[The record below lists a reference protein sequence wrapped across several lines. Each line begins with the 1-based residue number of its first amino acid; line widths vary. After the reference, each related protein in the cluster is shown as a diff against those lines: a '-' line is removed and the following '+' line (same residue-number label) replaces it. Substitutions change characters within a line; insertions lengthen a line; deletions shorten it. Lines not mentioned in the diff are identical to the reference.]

1 MKEIEEI
8 LPLKKTAW
16 KCFLVLKS
24 FKNNK
29 LEGQNILSLKFP
41 SSKENEARSLRDLL
55 VDLNEKPCS
64 KVSFIIAFLKI
75 RPFFYDNIEYRCVMK
90 PYIL

>member
-1 MKEIEEI
+1 MKEIGEI

-24 FKNNK
+24 VKNNK
-29 LEGQNILSLKFP
+29 LDGQNILSLKF
-41 SSKENEARSLRDLL
+41 SGSKENEARSLRDLL
-55 VDLNEKPCS
+55 VDLNEKPFS
-64 KVSFIIAFLKI
+64 KVSLSLPLKS
-75 RPFFYDNIEYRCVMK
+75 RPFSYGNIEYRCVKK